1 MLWQV
6 KPRLTSLAF
15 LFIYG
20 LCNDTFSSLDLE
32 NKALNITVNCKKLNS
47 KYVARREKEAL
58 ELLDAILQYSL
69 EVLRKHMK

>member
-1 MLWQV
+1 
-6 KPRLTSLAF
+6 
-15 LFIYG
+15 
-20 LCNDTFSSLDLE
+20 LDLE